1 MPPTSLLTLL
11 SRRLGVLLGGG
22 RVLSALFV
30 ITFSMLFGRCP
41 MRFGRIF
48 VMLSLIVF
56 VLRHGKVA
64 LLGRTDRPERHLRP
78 HHGPHFTHDD
88 RG

>member
-1 MPPTSLLTLL
+1 MSLLTLL

-22 RVLSALFV
+22 RVLFALRV

-48 VMLSLIVF
+48 VMLSSLIVF
-56 VLRHGKVA
+56 MGITRA
-64 LLGRTDRPERHLRP
+64 D
-78 HHGPHFTHDD
+78 GPAGAASPPTSWTTFHS
-88 RG
+88 